1 MFLLVGSAVTRPS
14 AFRAELI
21 EVPKVSNPPG
31 PDVMSMSSSA
41 RIGSSA
47 YSHCLM
53 PFPVPIVATRQT
65 RSEPSAP
72 LPLAFAPV
80 TAHCAPTSARDAETT
95 AALAGATVM
104 VEAISAKAD
113 AAITNFFTMSVP
125 DFRQLRPSPTADF
138 FLPPMGRVYYD
149 FDDVPAVHVQKVND
163 FCNEYDIDEDSKNQ
177 LLGVA
182 VQFKSKRKT
191 SSRKSARKTSRRK
204 SARKT
209 SRRKSARKISSRKS
223 ARKTSSRK
231 VRKN

>member
-1 MFLLVGSAVTRPS
+1 LAKIYYSQGELSEEIITKLTEIMNKLGGELL
-14 AFRAELI
+14 E
-21 EVPKVSNPPG
+21 
-31 PDVMSMSSSA
+31 
-41 RIGSSA
+41 
-47 YSHCLM
+47 
-53 PFPVPIVATRQT
+53 IV
-65 RSEPSAP
+65 RSRTQDRMLER
-72 LPLAFAPV
+72 FM
-80 TAHCAPTSARDAETT
+80 
-95 AALAGATVM
+95 G
-104 VEAISAKAD
+104 
-113 AAITNFFTMSVP
+113 MSVP
-125 DFRQLRPSPTADF
+125 DFRQLRPRPTADF